1 MADSFAMKRWVPIAV
16 FVVAVL
22 LIGGTAYALT
32 RPDKQRA
39 IPSTAPTGAPAAGS
53 CWQVDP
59 ATAAQA
65 LPWPGSSVD
74 CTAAHTV
81 EVYYVGQA
89 GVDLLS
95 RKDKAKGDD
104 VKVVDNLLY
113 AQARR
118 ACVVQA
124 PVYLGGAWHDAQV
137 QVLAAWIKP
146 QVDGFYAC
154 GVAQVDGPAAQHY
167 VARTKKLK
175 DALTDDGLLI
185 NCLSDQKYVG
195 CETPHD
201 GEYVGAYTITPLD
214 APFQDAAVRSA
225 AQKGCGDVAL
235 KYLGLQPDQGRTD
248 LSAGSVGPKSASD
261 WLGSDQTFGC
271 YVLAAT
277 GTLVGSVKGLGAK
290 PLPRG

>member
-1 MADSFAMKRWVPIAV
+1 MKRWMGIAV

-22 LIGGTAYALT
+22 LIGGTAYAIS
-32 RPDKQRA
+32 RPAKGRA
-39 IPSTAPTGAPAAGS
+39 VPSAAPSGAPAVGS

-59 ATAAQA
+59 STAAQA
-65 LPWPGSSVD
+65 LPWGAAPVG

-89 GVDLLS
+89 GVDLLH
-95 RKDKAKGDD
+95 RMDKAKGDD
-104 VKVVDNLLY
+104 VKVIANLLY

-124 PVYLGGAWHDAQV
+124 PIYLGGAWHNARV
-137 QVLAAWIKP
+137 QVLAAWVKP
-146 QVDGFYAC
+146 STDGFYAC
-154 GVAQVDGPAAQHY
+154 AAAQVDGPAAQHF
-167 VARTKKLK
+167 VSRTASLK
-175 DALTDDGLLI
+175 DALATDGLLI
-185 NCLSDQKYVG
+185 NCVSRGSGTDLTYVG

-201 GEYVGAYTITPLD
+201 GEFVGSYTITPLD
-214 APFQDAAVRSA
+214 APFQDTAVRNA

-235 KYLGLQPDQGRTD
+235 SYLGLASDQGRTD

-277 GTLVGSVKGLGAK
+277 GKIVGSVKGLGGK